1 MTTNEGTT
9 PHYLELLNTIALA
22 ERRAGVFLQ
31 AWADATPDA
40 NLRACLSLVAARETS
55 HYQVFQRRIEEL
67 GYTLAEQEDPDFH
80 ERLRINGSDMPD
92 IQKIRWQQARQQR
105 QSPTLR
111 ERYETAISE
120 ETIDQLTRS
129 LLRWFADEEA
139 DSRCLLTEAYS
150 AVEAQAG
157 QRQGIV

>member
-1 MTTNEGTT
+1 MTTNEGST

-55 HYQVFQRRIEEL
+55 HYQVFQRRIGEL

-92 IQKIRWQQARQQR
+92 IQKIRWQRGRQQR
-105 QSPTLR
+105 QQQSPTLR

-139 DSRCLLTEAYS
+139 DSRRLLAEAYS

-157 QRQGIV
+157 QRR